1 MENKLNYKR
10 TFFIGLAF
18 MSLSAFWT
26 FYDQAVPVMLES
38 IFGLETTLTNSIMAI
53 DNVLAL
59 FMLPIFGALSDK
71 TTTPFGR
78 RTPYIVLGTVSAVVC
93 FWGMALGLQLESFWL
108 YFVMLFLTLV
118 AMSTYRSPAVALMPD
133 LTPRQ
138 HRSKANAII
147 NLMGVVGGAFSLV
160 AVMLLV
166 KSGKDAEGATTY
178 ANQNFWPVFIAIGG
192 FMLVAIA
199 IFLVT
204 VRERKL
210 LRELTEQGVLTDRDA
225 EEQDEKPAGAGKGAK
240 LPKPVLRSLIFIL
253 LAVAFWYI
261 AYNGITTN
269 LSRYCQ
275 YILGKD
281 LSASSAYVLVTMV
294 LSTIAFLPL
303 GILSSRLGR
312 KKMILCGVAL
322 MGVCVAAASFITKN
336 TPDIVLYLLFAGVGV
351 GWAAINV
358 NSYPMVVEISSNGD
372 IGRYTGYYYTF
383 SMAAQVVTP
392 LLTGLLIDK
401 RFFDLGYGVLF
412 PYAAVFMVLAF
423 VCMLAV
429 KHGDAKPQ
437 KKASLLENFDTPDD

>member
-26 FYDQAVPVMLES
+26 FYDQAVPVILES
-38 IFGLETTLTNSIMAI
+38 IFGVETTLTNMIMAI

-59 FMLPIFGALSDK
+59 FMLSLFGTLSDK
-71 TTTPFGR
+71 TNTPFGR
-78 RTPYIVLGTVSAVVC
+78 RTPFIVLGTVSAVIC
-93 FWGMALGLQLESFWL
+93 FWGMALGLQLQSFWL

-138 HRSKANAII
+138 HRSSANAII

-166 KSGKDAEGATTY
+166 KSGKTPEGATTY
-178 ANQNFWPVFIAIGG
+178 ENQNFWPVFLAIGG
-192 FMLVAIA
+192 FMLVTVG
-199 IFLVT
+199 IFVLT
-204 VRERKL
+204 IRERRLKEKL
-210 LRELTEQGVLTDRDA
+210 TAEGVLSNRED
-225 EEQDEKPAGAGKGAK
+225 EEEDNGSDKGKGTR
-240 LPKPVLRSLIFIL
+240 LPKPVLKSLIFIL
-253 LAVAFWYI
+253 LAVACWYI

-275 YILGKD
+275 YVLGKD
-281 LSASSAYVLVTMV
+281 LSASSTFVLVTLIV
-294 LSTIAFLPL
+294 STIAFLPL
-303 GILSSRLGR
+303 GILSARLGR
-312 KKMILCGVAL
+312 KKMILCGVGL
-322 MGVCVAAASFITKN
+322 MGVCVACASFITKD
-336 TPDIVLYLLFAGVGV
+336 TPAILMYILFAGVGI

-392 LLTGLLIDK
+392 LLTGLLIDPNILN
-401 RFFDLGYGVLF
+401 LGYTVLF
-412 PYAAVFMVLAF
+412 PYATVFMALAF
-423 VCMLAV
+423 VCMLMV
-429 KHGDAKPQ
+429 RHGDARPAA
-437 KKASLLENFDTPDD
+437 KKSLLENFDTPED